1 MGEDTENG
9 ETSTQ
14 VLKEDTR
21 LAELTINLIKVI
33 LIFTH
38 MNPKKLNPESDLRP
52 ERNDRTPLDVP
63 AVQITITKDEIIS
76 TIREIRER
84 G

>member
-52 ERNDRTPLDVP
+52 ERNAHSPLDVP
-63 AVQITITKDEIIS
+63 AVATTITKDEILS